1 MTLPQQSHAVQCT
14 EQEWNKALSSQQTLD
29 QRYNL
34 LASQYNLWLPNFQHA
49 VFLHQEFTQS
59 ELQFLWDSNRH
70 DIRTKIAMQLESA
83 QKASR
88 DVINLLFLLDETPKY
103 IVMQTDQWFQ
113 LGEKCKNEGLMSNYF
128 SAELYLKSNQELK
141 GSLDVLRRSLQ
152 TMQNYYDYEI
162 SALSALTEITS
173 SPEPD

>member
-1 MTLPQQSHAVQCT
+1 MTLPQQSHAVQCN

-103 IVMQTDQWFQ
+103 IVMQTEQWFQ

-173 SPEPD
+173 SP